1 MGSDG
6 AWELLQL
13 EGKTIEFVVV
23 VVVVVVVAIV
33 CCCFF

>member
-23 VVVVVVVAIV
+23 VDVVVAIV
-33 CCCFF
+33 IIIV